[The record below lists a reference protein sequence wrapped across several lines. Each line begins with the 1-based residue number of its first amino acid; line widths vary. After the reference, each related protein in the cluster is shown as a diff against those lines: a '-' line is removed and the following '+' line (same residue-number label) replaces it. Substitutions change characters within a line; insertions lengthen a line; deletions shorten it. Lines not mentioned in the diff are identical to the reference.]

1 MSAAAMAA
9 TEAQRLYSISLTKI
23 AKSRH
28 HRGGVSLH
36 KNLLVATVLQK
47 ARFQIYMEDV
57 HHMWQTNSDS
67 DTESSEQKPE
77 EHHVP
82 TEYDE
87 DSDDEDTSTLVPSS
101 EHDYADL
108 PPSPSDLCTP
118 ASDSSTDDK
127 ENQLPSDNVSEPT
140 YLDLDSRV
148 RETGSPT
155 INVVFRERSNCESS
169 GLKRRHGV
177 SEWETEEA
185 VLSILPKRAKRSTD
199 GSTSTDD
206 DVFTGNNDSASS
218 SGEEDDGVTSMEIDR
233 ITSLVSIFSFG
244 GLALESPGKLA
255 RTVSTP
261 DLCSA
266 QAKECSDPLQQQR
279 PSFIAMTV

>member
-1 MSAAAMAA
+1 MSAT

-23 AKSRH
+23 ARSRT

-57 HHMWQTNSDS
+57 HHIWQTNGDS
-67 DTESSEQKPE
+67 ETS
-77 EHHVP
+77 
-82 TEYDE
+82 TT
-87 DSDDEDTSTLVPSS
+87 DSDDEREPDDEDTLLNPTS
-101 EHDYADL
+101 EEYVDL

-118 ASDSSTDDK
+118 ADDTTSDK
-127 ENQLPSDNVSEPT
+127 ENQLPSSDSVSEPT

-148 RETGSPT
+148 RETGTPT
-155 INVVFRERSNCESS
+155 INVVLRERSNCDSPS
-169 GLKRRHGV
+169 LKRRHAI

-185 VLSILPKRAKRSTD
+185 ILSILPKRVKKEDNVSSSS
-199 GSTSTDD
+199 STSED
-206 DVFTGNNDSASS
+206 DVFSANSESTSS
-218 SGEEDDGVTSMEIDR
+218 EEDDGSTSMEIDR

-244 GLALESPGKLA
+244 GLALESGSGKLT

-266 QAKECSDPLQQQR
+266 QAKECSDSLQQR
-279 PSFIAMTV
+279 PAFLAMTV